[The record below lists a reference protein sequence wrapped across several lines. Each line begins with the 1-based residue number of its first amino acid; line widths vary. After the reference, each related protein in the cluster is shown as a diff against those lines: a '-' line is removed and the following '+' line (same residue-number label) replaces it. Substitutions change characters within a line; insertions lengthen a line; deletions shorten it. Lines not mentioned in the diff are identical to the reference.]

1 VAEPQDLGPRT
12 ATGVLDPDNPVGA
25 GNWTVTFPPSVIA
38 VQQALFEVYHIVL
51 SGPGGFLEIYR
62 NSDWWD
68 TTLLASRNSWDP
80 EQPLLMR
87 QADTLYFYWSV
98 PSGDAPMVTLWL
110 RYTPPL

>member
-1 VAEPQDLGPRT
+1 MGEPKDLGPRT
-12 ATGVLDPDNPVGA
+12 AAGVLDPNNPVGA
-25 GNWTVTFPPSVIA
+25 GNWTVTFPPNIIA
-38 VQQALFEVYHIVL
+38 VQVPQFEVYHIVL
-51 SGPGGFLEIYR
+51 SGPGGYLEIYR

-80 EQPLLMR
+80 EQPLLLR

-98 PSGDAPMVTLWL
+98 ASGSAPMVTLWL